1 MLTSSISFY
10 ATLLG
15 EVGKVFLWKWGV
27 TYDAKHDLE
36 RHNVWYVQTELKMC
50 RHIYDYKRL
59 NTQKKKKS
67 FACRIGCLCF
77 QQERGLVCVANTAT
91 GNTLGCVW
99 HSLAEIYSAKSFK
112 LFDCGGIHR
121 VLVDRLF
128 THFKGLTSL
137 FFLGGRR

>member
-1 MLTSSISFY
+1 MLTSSISFQ

-59 NTQKKKKS
+59 NTKKKVS
-67 FACRIGCLCF
+67 HAESAACAF
-77 QQERGLVCVANTAT
+77 NKKEV
-91 GNTLGCVW
+91 
-99 HSLAEIYSAKSFK
+99 
-112 LFDCGGIHR
+112 
-121 VLVDRLF
+121 
-128 THFKGLTSL
+128 
-137 FFLGGRR
+137 